1 MEDGHGRVSLDSAE
15 AADTAVASSS
25 SALHAYAGTRM
36 AVESEGSASDDNSRR
51 SEISDASDSGEEEEE
66 VTTRSRRVV
75 KTPANFA
82 AEMAAT

>member
-15 AADTAVASSS
+15 AADTASSS

-66 VTTRSRRVV
+66 VTARSRRVV